1 MKREKHSFL
10 LTDRGMDSWMRG
22 VLVLFALF
30 MPVCCEETFFTDPVI
45 CYFLD
50 AFLMVYCIGATALFF
65 REKFSKMPR
74 VQPEP
79 MKGEKGGIYQE
90 LERPKDTDTYNVL
103 EPKKAKGKTDRKK
116 RAKKSQ
122 GKPRDTDPY
131 EAVPT
136 SPQPT
141 PAP

>member
-1 MKREKHSFL
+1 MKRGKHLFL
-10 LTDRGMDSWMRG
+10 LTDRGMDSWMTG
-22 VLVLFALF
+22 VFVLFALF

-50 AFLMVYCIGATALFF
+50 AFLMVYCIAATALFF

-79 MKGEKGGIYQE
+79 GEKGGIYQE
-90 LERPKDTDTYNVL
+90 LERPKDTDAYDML
-103 EPKKAKGKTDRKK
+103 DPKKAKGKSDRKK

-122 GKPRDTDPY
+122 GKPKDKDPY
-131 EAVPT
+131 ESVPT
-136 SPQPT
+136 SPRPSA
-141 PAP
+141 AP